1 MNQILKPIPV
11 DREVQW
17 NKKQIIES
25 KIDLSGNIL
34 SVNDAFEEVSEY
46 ENNELIGKSIDLLYH
61 PEMPTLINKLL
72 WENIK
77 NEKRFYCIIKNIS
90 KSGRYY
96 WVLQEYQFVKDE
108 NGKIIS
114 YINRSK
120 DVSQSVIEN
129 HIQPLYRKL
138 FLIEQAS
145 GLELSKQYLVGFLED
160 VGYAYVDYLTKL
172 ISNEVKSHNEV
183 DSSWYNF

>member
-1 MNQILKPIPV
+1 MNQITKPIPV

-17 NKKQIIES
+17 NNKQLIES
-25 KIDLSGNIL
+25 KIDLSGNII

-46 ENNELIGKSIDLLYH
+46 ENHELVGKPIDLLCH
-61 PEMPTLINKLL
+61 PEMPTIINKLL

-77 NEKRFYCIIKNIS
+77 NENRFFCITKNIS
-90 KSGRYY
+90 KSGRYF
-96 WVLQEYQFVKDE
+96 WIIQEYQFVKDE
-108 NGKIIS
+108 TGTVMS

-120 DVSQSVIEN
+120 EVSQSVIKN

-138 FLIEQAS
+138 FMIEKAS

-160 VGYAYVDYLTKL
+160 VGYNYVDYLSNL
-172 ISNEVKSHNEV
+172 IANDGNEINDV
-183 DSSWYNF
+183 DSSWYN